1 MTFDLIPLRL
11 RFVAPP
17 AIQFPQVS
25 ASNLLRGVLGAWLMK
40 TAPDD
45 YARRFAPEYAGGP
58 SGLRQAPRPFA
69 FRAAHLAGVSI
80 ASGAPF
86 EFGINL
92 FETRNEAVD
101 LFERAF
107 EARFG
112 PSVIESR
119 ETLRLPVLCN
129 GTHAATESQRL
140 RIKFL
145 TPTTIKGGNGPEFG
159 PMLSR
164 IRDRTSTLRA
174 LYGDGPL
181 EVDFR
186 ALGERAR
193 QVRMTRCDLKQ
204 IDVDRTSRATGYTH
218 PLGGFIG
225 SAEYEGEIGEFLP
238 YLEIARWTG
247 VGRQTVW
254 GNGEIAWETY

>member
-1 MTFDLIPLRL
+1 MTFNLIPLRL
-11 RFVAPP
+11 GFIAPSP
-17 AIQFPQVS
+17 VHFPEAS
-25 ASNLLRGVLGAWLMK
+25 AANLLRGILGAWLMK
-40 TAPDD
+40 TAPDA

-58 SGLRQAPRPFA
+58 SGLRQSPRPFV

-80 ASGAPF
+80 PAGTPF

-92 FETRNEAVD
+92 FETRDEAVD
-101 LFERAF
+101 LFVRAF

-112 PSVIESR
+112 PTTVQGR
-119 ETLRLPVLCN
+119 DTLHLPIVN
-129 GTHAATESQRL
+129 AGAAAARVRVQ
-140 RIKFL
+140 FL
-145 TPTTIKGGNGPEFG
+145 TPTTIKGSDNGSGPEFG

-181 EVDFR
+181 EMDFR

-193 QVRMTRCDLKQ
+193 QIRITRCELQQ
-204 IDVDRTSRATGYTH
+204 IEVDRTSRATGYTH

-225 SAEYEGEIGEFLP
+225 TAEYEGEIAEFLP

-254 GNGEIAWETY
+254 GNGEIAWETF